1 MVDTGM
7 LPWNESDDSGFLPV
21 LVGDPTNRYD
31 QRPIPRYLS
40 DDDTLTNKSAINSVS
55 CFANYDYL
63 DVDSNLTE
71 EQLLLCSYY
80 VFGYLM
86 KTRKW
91 GLFLFIPSTFY
102 TDRLRGP

>member
-1 MVDTGM
+1 M
-7 LPWNESDDSGFLPV
+7 LPWNESDDPGFLPV
-21 LVGDPTNRYD
+21 LIGDPSNRK
-31 QRPIPRYLS
+31 PIPRYHS
-40 DDDTLTNKSAINSVS
+40 DDDTPTNKSTINSVS

-91 GLFLFIPSTFY
+91 GLFPFIPSTFY
-102 TDRLRGP
+102 TDRLRGPRC